1 MDPHVLPIYRTVGNN
16 FLFKQ
21 DNAPIP
27 AMWHGTV
34 CKLVIAYPLTSLPD
48 PDPTEH
54 PVIFGIGGGG
64 VYDLYPFPAAI
75 LPELDRQVIV
85 QQ

>member
-16 FLFKQ
+16 FLFQQ

-34 CKLVIAYPLTSLPD
+34 CKLVISYTLTGHPD
-48 PDPTEH
+48 PDPTPTEH
-54 PVIFGIGGGG
+54 LVIFGIGGGG
-64 VYDLYPFPAAI
+64 GGACRPSQPPYYPN
-75 LPELDRQVIV
+75 
-85 QQ
+85 